1 MTTVDDRSDQREH
14 APPRRRTVVRD
25 RLAPVPSDPAGQ
37 PPLEHVPGMSGW
49 AYVPGLGV
57 WRLGKADA
65 PPRRVLPW
73 CPAVLE
79 RLAVV
84 GDDGQATGRY
94 YTVRAGTD
102 EQVVSHRDLVSGEA
116 WERFPDAIGTG
127 SRSTR
132 EALLN
137 IITAEAAKLT
147 RTKVVGRTGWHSL
160 SDGRR
165 AYVYPDGRTYPPGEP
180 VRIVGVAER
189 TAAAARPLA
198 VAASDRD
205 VRAALEQLAAIGA
218 PSLLAVGAAARSLG
232 YSLRPAPTSLVLV
245 GEPGS
250 GKSGCAALA
259 RMLVFDASWPPAVTA
274 SFADTVTRIEAHVN
288 READVPVLIEDLALA
303 ADASELETRE
313 ANAKLER
320 ILRAAGN
327 QTEMR
332 GRMTRDL
339 FDKPGNY
346 VRSLP
351 LVTAQQLPR
360 TMQVS
365 LYRRCIV
372 VHLEPGEVDTRWLRE
387 HAGELWPPLRA
398 VGDRIVARLARDDAA
413 ELLRDLDA
421 EAAHRFGRQL
431 DQTMPARSDVAH
443 GIALLAAHPLAGLL
457 LAADVAGIDRD
468 VLAGPAVDR
477 GADALGQQLGRME
490 DRRAVSDS
498 LAEAVGDVVR
508 AAMFARRAHVR
519 DADDDPAPAVPGQ
532 TPQAQGLRAPRSS
545 SFDGDAA
552 SWEGEG
558 AAFYWLPDHGAL
570 GVRSAELHTLLGQS
584 RDRRAQGYT
593 VRSLPPALLRA
604 GALVPSAQQDRAGS
618 WLVRIGDAPRRLL
631 LLRAEAVYPDDDRT
645 PPAQRTVTTVTT
657 VTAQVDGSPAEP
669 APEGGTLA
677 SNALTSAV
685 TDVTVVTDPGE
696 EGSPTA
702 FEWHWE
708 RTPVGPCVVCGGP
721 CHTLGPDGRPVH
733 PIGCWGKPARST
745 ATDPAALQAALELDG
760 SETATRRPAEAVPGG
775 GGQDGPE
782 RPPAAQER
790 PPAGLPEPAR
800 GRFRVRPR
808 PVRLAALDLAGL
820 WTPEGL
826 ARPGFRP
833 ADAAELLDVAAEL
846 DAEQVWLHP
855 AAIEALGLP
864 TPRHREDAE
873 AHPFIAAS
881 LERFRYFPEG
891 LAPWVVASPL
901 REGKR
906 AGAGVEVALAF
917 VDGADD
923 HPLQAFAALPDG
935 PALLRAAE
943 LFRGRVGVPFRSSP
957 GATARDLWLALRKG
971 RTSLRPGEAVPPTVV
986 RPSPEAP
993 FVWSRPLSDA
1003 ERGHGWVHAFD
1014 ANAQY
1019 LGTAASIDLGAG
1031 QPEHR
1036 TGPLDFDRKTVG
1048 YWLAEVPPAPSE
1060 FPPDWGAHAPAELL
1074 PDPFTPSPRLA
1085 GMTDPAGR
1093 RWATTPT
1100 LALAAEL
1107 GAPVWV
1113 AEAWVWP
1120 QSRRFLRPWAETFR
1134 DARAACQDDPS
1145 PEARAVLAAVKLAYN
1160 KFFGWLASEQVG
1172 GELAR
1177 PDWHQLVI
1185 AQSRVNL
1192 YRKLARLERP
1202 PFAVDVDALYLT
1214 APTAD
1219 PAAACPAGLQLG
1231 PGLGQFKHAGTAP
1244 AAVLEGIDLASGRAA
1259 HRVRD
1264 AIERETDA

>member
-14 APPRRRTVVRD
+14 APPRRRTAARD
-25 RLAPVPSDPAGQ
+25 RLAPVPNAPAGQ

-57 WRLGKADA
+57 WRLGKADE

-73 CPAVLE
+73 CPVVLE

-94 YTVRAGTD
+94 YTVRAGAD
-102 EQVVSHRDLVSGEA
+102 EQVVSHRDLVTGEA

-127 SRSTR
+127 SRSAR

-218 PSLLAVGAAARSLG
+218 PSLLAIGAAARSLG

-274 SFADTVTRIEAHVN
+274 SFADTATRIEAHVN

-431 DQTMPARSDVAH
+431 DRTMPARSDVAH

-457 LAADVAGIDRD
+457 LAADMAGMDRD
-468 VLAGPAVDR
+468 TLAGPAVDR
-477 GADALGQQLGRME
+477 AADALAQQLGRMT
-490 DRRAVSDS
+490 DRHAVSDS

-519 DADDDPAPAVPGQ
+519 DAHDDPAPAVPGQ

-545 SFDGDAA
+545 SFDGDTA

-558 AAFYWLPDHGAL
+558 AAFYWLPDQDAL

-604 GALVPSAQQDRAGS
+604 GALIPSAQKDRATS
-618 WLVRIGDAPRRLL
+618 HRIRIGSIEPVPRLL
-631 LLRAEAVYPDDDRT
+631 LLRAEAVYPDNDSD
-645 PPAQRTVTTVTT
+645 PPAQRTGTTGTT
-657 VTAQVDGSPAEP
+657 GTPQVDASPAEP
-669 APEGGTLA
+669 APEGGA
-677 SNALTSAV
+677 PADGALTSAV
-685 TDVTVVTDPGE
+685 PVVPVVPVLQ
-696 EGSPTA
+696 EGGSTTA
-702 FEWHWE
+702 FEWCWE
-708 RTPVGPCVVCGGP
+708 RAPVGPCVVCDGP
-721 CHTLGPDGRPVH
+721 CHTLGPDGHPVH
-733 PIGCWGKPARST
+733 PIGCWGKPARQAPS
-745 ATDPAALQAALELDG
+745 LQAALEVEG
-760 SETATRRPAEAVPGG
+760 SETATSGPRKPADTAPGG
-775 GGQDGPE
+775 GAPGGPE
-782 RPPAAQER
+782 RPPAGPR
-790 PPAGLPEPAR
+790 EPAS
-800 GRFRVRPR
+800 GRFRFRPR
-808 PVRLAALDLAGL
+808 AVQLAALDLAGL

-826 ARPGFRP
+826 ARAGFRP
-833 ADAAELLDVAAEL
+833 TDAAELLAAAAEL

-855 AAIEALGLP
+855 TVIEALGLP

-881 LERFRYFPEG
+881 RERFRYFPEG

-906 AGAGVEVALAF
+906 AGAGAEVALAF

-935 PALLRAAE
+935 PALLRAVE
-943 LFRGRVGVPFRSSP
+943 LFWVRVGVPFRSSP

-971 RTSLRPGEAVPPTVV
+971 RAELRPGQAVPPAVV

-993 FVWSRPLSDA
+993 FVWSRPLTDA
-1003 ERGHGWVHAFD
+1003 EREHGWVHAFD

-1048 YWLAEVPPAPSE
+1048 YWLADVPE
-1060 FPPDWGAHAPAELL
+1060 APAGLL

-1107 GAPVWV
+1107 GVPVRV
-1113 AEAWVWP
+1113 HEAWVWP
-1120 QSRRFLRPWAETFR
+1120 QSRRFLRPWAEAFR
-1134 DARAACQDDPS
+1134 DARAACQGDPT
-1145 PEARAVLAAVKLAYN
+1145 PEAQAVLAAVKLAYN

-1219 PAAACPAGLQLG
+1219 PAAACPTGLQLG
-1231 PGLGQFKHAGTAP
+1231 PGLGQFKHAGAAP
-1244 AAVLEGIDLASGRAA
+1244 AGALEGIDLASGRAA

-1264 AIERETDA
+1264 AIEREEGA

>member
-1 MTTVDDRSDQREH
+1 
-14 APPRRRTVVRD
+14 
-25 RLAPVPSDPAGQ
+25 
-37 PPLEHVPGMSGW
+37 
-49 AYVPGLGV
+49 
-57 WRLGKADA
+57 
-65 PPRRVLPW
+65 
-73 CPAVLE
+73 
-79 RLAVV
+79 
-84 GDDGQATGRY
+84 
-94 YTVRAGTD
+94 
-102 EQVVSHRDLVSGEA
+102 
-116 WERFPDAIGTG
+116 
-127 SRSTR
+127 
-132 EALLN
+132 
-137 IITAEAAKLT
+137 
-147 RTKVVGRTGWHSL
+147 
-160 SDGRR
+160 
-165 AYVYPDGRTYPPGEP
+165 
-180 VRIVGVAER
+180 
-189 TAAAARPLA
+189 
-198 VAASDRD
+198 
-205 VRAALEQLAAIGA
+205 
-218 PSLLAVGAAARSLG
+218 
-232 YSLRPAPTSLVLV
+232 
-245 GEPGS
+245 
-250 GKSGCAALA
+250 
-259 RMLVFDASWPPAVTA
+259 
-274 SFADTVTRIEAHVN
+274 VN

-372 VHLEPGEVDTRWLRE
+372 IHLEPGEVDTRWLRE

-431 DQTMPARSDVAH
+431 DRTMPARSDVAH

-457 LAADVAGIDRD
+457 LAADVAGMDRD
-468 VLAGPAVDR
+468 ALAGPAVDR
-477 GADALGQQLGRME
+477 AADALAQQLGRME

-519 DADDDPAPAVPGQ
+519 DAHDDPAPAVPGQ

-604 GALVPSAQQDRAGS
+604 GALVPSAQKDRATS
-618 WLVRIGDAPRRLL
+618 HRIRIGSIEPVPRLL
-631 LLRAEAVYPDDDRT
+631 LLRAEAVYPDNGSD
-645 PPAQRTVTTVTT
+645 PPAQRTGTTGTT
-657 VTAQVDGSPAEP
+657 GTPQVDASPAGP
-669 APEGGTLA
+669 APEGGA
-677 SNALTSAV
+677 PADGALTSAV
-685 TDVTVVTDPGE
+685 PDVPVVPVLQ
-696 EGSPTA
+696 EGGSTTE
-702 FEWHWE
+702 FEWCWE
-708 RTPVGPCVVCGGP
+708 RAPVGPCVVCGGP

-733 PIGCWGKPARST
+733 PIGCWGKPARQAPS
-745 ATDPAALQAALELDG
+745 LQAALEVEG
-760 SETATRRPAEAVPGG
+760 SETAADGPRKPADTAPGG
-775 GGQDGPE
+775 GAPGGPE
-782 RPPAAQER
+782 RPPAGPR
-790 PPAGLPEPAR
+790 EPAR
-800 GRFRVRPR
+800 GRFRFRPR
-808 PVRLAALDLAGL
+808 AVQLAALDLAGL

-826 ARPGFRP
+826 ARAGFRP
-833 ADAAELLDVAAEL
+833 AAAAELLAAAAEL

-855 AAIEALGLP
+855 TAIEALGLP

-881 LERFRYFPEG
+881 RERFRYFPEG
-891 LAPWVVASPL
+891 LAPWVVAAPL

-906 AGAGVEVALAF
+906 AGAGAEVALAF

-935 PALLRAAE
+935 PALLRAVE
-943 LFRGRVGVPFRSSP
+943 LFWVRVGVPFRSSP

-971 RTSLRPGEAVPPTVV
+971 RAELRPGQAAPPAVV

-993 FVWSRPLSDA
+993 FVWSRPLTDA
-1003 ERGHGWVHAFD
+1003 EREHGWVHAFD

-1048 YWLAEVPPAPSE
+1048 YWLADVPE
-1060 FPPDWGAHAPAELL
+1060 APAGLL

-1107 GAPVWV
+1107 GAPVRV
-1113 AEAWVWP
+1113 HEAWVWP
-1120 QSRRFLRPWAETFR
+1120 QSRRFLRPWAEAFR
-1134 DARAACQDDPS
+1134 DARAACQGDPA
-1145 PEARAVLAAVKLAYN
+1145 PEAQAVLAAVKLAYN

-1192 YRKLARLERP
+1192 YRKLARLDRP

-1219 PAAACPAGLQLG
+1219 PAAACPTSLQLG

-1244 AAVLEGIDLASGRAA
+1244 AGVLEGIDLASGRAA

-1264 AIERETDA
+1264 AIEREEGA

>member
-1 MTTVDDRSDQREH
+1 
-14 APPRRRTVVRD
+14 
-25 RLAPVPSDPAGQ
+25 
-37 PPLEHVPGMSGW
+37 MSGW

-57 WRLGKADA
+57 WRLGKADE

-73 CPAVLE
+73 CPVVLE

-94 YTVRAGTD
+94 YTVRAGAD

-127 SRSTR
+127 SRSAR

-147 RTKVVGRTGWHSL
+147 RTKVVGRTGWHVL

-205 VRAALEQLAAIGA
+205 VRVALEQLAAIGA

-372 VHLEPGEVDTRWLRE
+372 VHLESGEVDTRWLRE

-431 DQTMPARSDVAH
+431 DRTMPARSDVAH

-457 LAADVAGIDRD
+457 LAADVAGMDRD
-468 VLAGPAVDR
+468 TLAGSAVDR
-477 GADALGQQLGRME
+477 AADALGQQLGRME

-508 AAMFARRAHVR
+508 AAMFARRAHIR
-519 DADDDPAPAVPGQ
+519 DAHDDPAPAVPGQ

-645 PPAQRTVTTVTT
+645 PPAQRSVTTVTT
-657 VTAQVDGSPAEP
+657 VTAQVDGLPAEP
-669 APEGGTLA
+669 TPGGGEPA

-685 TDVTVVTDPGE
+685 TDVTVVTVPGE
-696 EGSPTA
+696 GGSPTE
-702 FEWHWE
+702 FEWRWE
-708 RTPVGPCVVCGGP
+708 RAPVGPCVVCGGP

-733 PIGCWGKPARST
+733 PIGCWGKPART
-745 ATDPAALQAALELDG
+745 AATDAAGLQAALELAG
-760 SETATRRPAEAVPGG
+760 PKAATSGPRKPADAVPGG
-775 GGQDGPE
+775 QVQGGPE
-782 RPPAAQER
+782 RSPAAQER
-790 PPAGLPEPAR
+790 LAAGPPEPAS
-800 GRFRVRPR
+800 GQFRVRPR
-808 PVRLAALDLAGL
+808 AVRLAALDLAGL

-826 ARPGFRP
+826 ARAGFRP
-833 ADAAELLDVAAEL
+833 ADAAELLQVAVEL

-855 AAIEALGLP
+855 AVIEALGLP

-881 LERFRYFPEG
+881 RERFRYFPEG

-906 AGAGVEVALAF
+906 AGAGTEVALAF

-943 LFRGRVGVPFRSSP
+943 LFRERVGVPFRSSP

-971 RTSLRPGEAVPPTVV
+971 RTSLRPGQAAPPAVV

-993 FVWSRPLSDA
+993 FAWSRPLTDV
-1003 ERGHGWVHAFD
+1003 EREHGWVHAFD

-1036 TGPLDFDRKTVG
+1036 TGPLDFDPKTVG
-1048 YWLAEVPPAPSE
+1048 YWLADVPQ
-1060 FPPDWGAHAPAELL
+1060 APAGLL
-1074 PDPFTPSPRLA
+1074 PDPFTPSSRLA
-1085 GMTDPAGR
+1085 GLTDPAGR
-1093 RWATTPT
+1093 RWMTTPT

-1107 GAPVWV
+1107 GAPVRV
-1113 AEAWVWP
+1113 HEAWTWP
-1120 QSRRFLRPWAETFR
+1120 QSRRFLRPWAEAFR
-1134 DARAACQDDPS
+1134 DARAACQGDPN
-1145 PEARAVLAAVKLAYN
+1145 PEAQAVLTAVKAAYN

-1177 PDWHQLVI
+1177 PDWNQLVI

-1192 YRKLARLERP
+1192 YRKLARLARP
-1202 PFAVDVDALYLT
+1202 PFAVDVDALYIT
-1214 APTAD
+1214 APTE
-1219 PAAACPAGLQLG
+1219 AAAETAEALGLPLG
-1231 PGLGQFKHAGTAP
+1231 PGLGQFKHKGSAP
-1244 AAVLEGIDLASGRAA
+1244 LAALEGIDLASGRAA
-1259 HRVRD
+1259 RRVRD
-1264 AIERETDA
+1264 LIEREGPADGPGR